1 MTDPTM
7 SSMTTYGSMDVSSV
21 RVHGPITQ
29 DNHATTKQYVDQS
42 AAAVRE
48 GILGVG
54 VSEALDTLKELEVYL
69 TGEQNMSGGLISQ
82 ISSIQNQVT
91 QEVSR
96 ASSAEGA
103 LLADLQHETGIRNSQ
118 VQNLQTALNYEAQAR
133 EANVVSIN
141 AKTQFLEDRMT
152 TLTGQHEYQ
161 EARFDTE
168 YQRAT
173 AAESALS
180 ANLATSVV
188 EVNTRVDTGLALKL
202 DKTGGVLSGDLN
214 LVGGLLYIG
223 PNWRIVAVGQS
234 LEFQFSA
241 SGGEDGW
248 STGIPFISV

>member
-1 MTDPTM
+1 M
-7 SSMTTYGSMDVSSV
+7 
-21 RVHGPITQ
+21 
-29 DNHATTKQYVDQS
+29 
-42 AAAVRE
+42 RE

-69 TGEQNMSGGLISQ
+69 TGDQNMSGGLISQ
-82 ISSIQNQVT
+82 ISSIQTQVT

-103 LLADLQHETGIRNSQ
+103 LHADLENEKGIRNSQ
-118 VQNLQTALNYEAQAR
+118 VQNLQTALNYEAAAR

-188 EVNTRVDTGLALKL
+188 EVNTRVDTELALKL
-202 DKTGGVLSGDLN
+202 DKTGGALSGN
-214 LVGGLLYIG
+214 LAVSGMVYIG

-241 SGGEDGW
+241 DQESW
-248 STGIPFISV
+248 SCGIPFISV

>member
-1 MTDPTM
+1 
-7 SSMTTYGSMDVSSV
+7 
-21 RVHGPITQ
+21 
-29 DNHATTKQYVDQS
+29 
-42 AAAVRE
+42 
-48 GILGVG
+48 
-54 VSEALDTLKELEVYL
+54 
-69 TGEQNMSGGLISQ
+69 MSGGLISQ
-82 ISSIQNQVT
+82 ISSIQTQVT

-103 LLADLQHETGIRNSQ
+103 LHADLKNEKGIRNSQ
-118 VQNLQTALNYEAQAR
+118 VQNLQTALNYETQAR
-133 EANVVSIN
+133 EANVLGIN

-161 EARFDTE
+161 ETRHDAE

-173 AAESALS
+173 AAEQALS
-180 ANLATSVV
+180 ANLASSVQQL
-188 EVNTRVDTGLALKL
+188 NTRVDTELALKL

-214 LVGGLLYIG
+214 LVGGQLYIG

-248 STGIPFISV
+248 SVGIPFISV

>member
-1 MTDPTM
+1 M
-7 SSMTTYGSMDVSSV
+7 
-21 RVHGPITQ
+21 
-29 DNHATTKQYVDQS
+29 A
-42 AAAVRE
+42 
-48 GILGVG
+48 
-54 VSEALDTLKELEVYL
+54 
-69 TGEQNMSGGLISQ
+69 SGLVSQ
-82 ISSIQNQVT
+82 ISSVQSQLDGEIARSLSVDQNVYDLL
-91 QEVSR
+91 QEERDTRIAAVADVSGR
-96 ASSAEGA
+96 
-103 LLADLQHETGIRNSQ
+103 LD
-118 VQNLQTALNYEAQAR
+118 YEVAAR
-133 EANVVSIN
+133 EANVVDIN
-141 AKTQFLEDRMT
+141 AKTGYLENRVN

-168 YQRAT
+168 YAARI

>member
-29 DNHATTKQYVDQS
+29 DNHATTKLYVDQA
-42 AAAVRE
+42 AAAVRD

-54 VSEALDTLKELEVYL
+54 VSDALDTLKELEVYL

-96 ASSAEGA
+96 ASGAEGA
-103 LLADLQHETGIRNSQ
+103 LHADLENEKSLRIMAVADVSGR
-118 VQNLQTALNYEAQAR
+118 LDYEVAAR

-141 AKTQFLEDRMT
+141 AKTQFLEDRMV

-161 EARFDTE
+161 ETRHDAE

>member
-29 DNHATTKQYVDQS
+29 DNHATTKLYVDQ
-42 AAAVRE
+42 AAETVRT
-48 GILGVG
+48 GILGIG
-54 VSEALDTLKELEVYL
+54 VSGALDTLKELGDYL
-69 TGEQNMSGGLISQ
+69 QDGTVASGLVSQLASVQSQ
-82 ISSIQNQVT
+82 ISA
-91 QEVSR
+91 EVSR
-96 ASSAEGA
+96 ASGAEGA
-103 LLADLQHETGIRNSQ
+103 LHADLAYETGIRNSQ
-118 VQNLQTALNYEAQAR
+118 VQNLQTVLNYETQAR

>member
-42 AAAVRE
+42 AAAVRD
-48 GILGVG
+48 GIVNGAGPL
-54 VSEALDTLKELEVYL
+54 LDTLKEIGDYL
-69 TGEQNMSGGLISQ
+69 QDGSVASGLVSQ
-82 ISSIQNQVT
+82 ISSVQSQLDGEIARSLSVDQNVYDLL
-91 QEVSR
+91 QEERDTRIAAVADVSGR
-96 ASSAEGA
+96 
-103 LLADLQHETGIRNSQ
+103 LD
-118 VQNLQTALNYEAQAR
+118 YEVAAR

-141 AKTQFLEDRMT
+141 AKTQFLEDRMV

-161 EARFDTE
+161 ETRHDAE

-180 ANLATSVV
+180 GNLATSVV